1 MNLKA
6 KKKKTALPSFYCR
19 STLLRTPQNEAVLIL
34 STPKRREILKEGPP
48 QNIRNNILGK
58 GAYGTVIKAV
68 YKAKPVAV
76 KIIKNLDDCNHQT
89 MRNESHVLGWNH
101 ANIVRIFKIEI
112 TMNFAIVIME
122 RFLGHCLQK
131 ILDCMEL
138 PLKHRVY
145 ISLDVLAALMYCHKR
160 NVLHMDVKPQNVMIT
175 WGNNNNENWPNKSY
189 TCKLCDFG
197 SSIKITEQ
205 TTAIKGIIKGTVRYM
220 APEALKEEYLHSSA
234 DVYSLG
240 ITLWQM
246 KYRHLPYDWLE
257 CNEMV
262 AYQVVKNNLRPTAW
276 SSEKDRAIMPS
287 SHQCFYSNTPVDFSK
302 NSLKNV
308 QNILK
313 PPKATLTSLNGN
325 FDGNQG
331 QKSIR
336 KPFVDLNIAAKSSA
350 NIKCNLS
357 RTNRIYPR
365 TMFQIGNEPIY
376 VDPVKERKYD
386 DLYMKCWDN
395 DCARRPSGKDIRRD
409 LKELL

>member
-1 MNLKA
+1 MLTNNTKMSA
-6 KKKKTALPSFYCR
+6 
-19 STLLRTPQNEAVLIL
+19 LLRTPQDEAVLIL
-34 STPKRREILKEGPP
+34 SSPKRREILKEGPP

-76 KIIKNLDDCNHQT
+76 KIVKNLGDCNHQT
-89 MRNESHVLGWNH
+89 MRNESHVLGWKH
-101 ANIVRIFKIEI
+101 ANIVRIFKVEI

-122 RFLGHCLQK
+122 RFLGHSLQK

-145 ISLDVLAALMYCHKR
+145 IGLDVLAALMYCHKR
-160 NVLHMDVKPQNVMIT
+160 NLLHMDVKPKNVMIT
-175 WGNNNNENWPNKSY
+175 WGNNNENWSNKCY

-197 SSIKITEQ
+197 SSVKITEQ
-205 TTAIKGIIKGTVRYM
+205 TTAVKGIIKGTVRYM

-234 DVYSLG
+234 DIYSLG
-240 ITLWQM
+240 MTLWQM

-257 CNEMV
+257 CNEIV
-262 AYQVVKNNLRPTAW
+262 AYQVVKNNLRPTAC
-276 SSEKDRAIMPS
+276 SSQKAANNNNQAIVPS
-287 SHQCFYSNTPVDFSK
+287 SRQSCYSKTLVDVSK

-313 PPKATLTSLNGN
+313 PPKTTLTSSKGN
-325 FDGNQG
+325 FDGNHS

-336 KPFVDLNIAAKSSA
+336 KPFEDLNIVAKSSE
-350 NIKCNLS
+350 NVKCNVS
-357 RTNRIYPR
+357 RANRMYPD
-365 TMFQIGNEPIY
+365 TMFQIGDEAIY
-376 VDPVKERKYD
+376 VDPIKEQKYD
-386 DLYMKCWDN
+386 DLYIKCWDN
-395 DCARRPSGKDIRRD
+395 DCSRRPSGKDLRRD